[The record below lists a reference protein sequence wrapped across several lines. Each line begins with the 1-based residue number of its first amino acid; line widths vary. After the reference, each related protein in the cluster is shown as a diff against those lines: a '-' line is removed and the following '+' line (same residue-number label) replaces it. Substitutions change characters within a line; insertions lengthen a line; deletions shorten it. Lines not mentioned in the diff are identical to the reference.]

1 MKRRAYVAVGLLAL
15 AICAFS
21 AGRAASTAA
30 AAQPASHIAVPAYF
44 YPGPLWQQLDAGA
57 PQVRIAVMNPASGPG
72 SGPDANYAAAVA
84 AAQQQKVKVLGY
96 VHTSYGQRPLA
107 TVEAEVDDYR
117 TWYGVTDIF
126 FDEASTDCAQLP
138 YYKALH
144 GYVKGKQAGADV
156 AINPGTATAECY
168 MGVADQVVTF
178 EGDYASYLNSFTSA
192 AWTAKYSPARFWH
205 LVYNTP
211 TTVGMQ
217 SVLALSR
224 ARGAGLV
231 YVTPDTL
238 PNPWDTL
245 PSGAYWAAELSGVVC
260 KGIKP
265 GSNTVVNVRHDAG
278 AAGDGATDDSQAF
291 KSAITT
297 LATAGGG
304 TLVIPG
310 GTYLVSPAAFVNIPS
325 GVTVLA
331 DGATIRAGQYGYA
344 LLGVQ
349 GNDICI
355 SGLTVDG
362 AEKVVRGVEI
372 GGPSQVVT
380 IMNSTVENIAEP
392 TPSQPGFADNGMQVT
407 AGIRIEGD
415 SSKLLLDGVTVRNVV
430 SVNAPPGGTVVAA
443 RGVWITPASG
453 QAGSTQITIQN
464 SLLETVGPKDDGD
477 CLVIQGSNQP
487 ATLQVLNN
495 TFTSCHKRA
504 IKIQTPGVD
513 VRNNQIQNPFQGD
526 NTSPTDSLTQDMYAA
541 VSVYA
546 STVQVTGN
554 TIGGTGTFYNA
565 VEIGADP
572 CVPLAHVA
580 VEQNSIAMGAAADV
594 TGDSLVRLMAPIQG
608 GRITGN
614 TLTHAQYGL
623 TLFPGSTN
631 LATAPNTYSAV
642 TTQVQTY
649 GTPCVPPPT
658 SIPPGTPPS
667 TPPGTLTPSTRAP
680 TPPGG

>member
-1 MKRRAYVAVGLLAL
+1 MKRQAYISVSLLAL
-15 AICAFS
+15 AICAVAF
-21 AGRAASTAA
+21 GRAASATLAA
-30 AAQPASHIAVPAYF
+30 TPASHIAAPAYF

-117 TWYGVTDIF
+117 TWYNVTDIF
-126 FDEASTDCAQLP
+126 FDEASNDCTQLP

-144 GYVKGKQAGADV
+144 AYVKGKQAGAVV

-168 MGVADQVVTF
+168 MSVADDVVTF
-178 EGDYASYLNSFTSA
+178 EGDDATYLNNFTSA
-192 AWTAKYSPARFWH
+192 VWTAKYSPGRFWH
-205 LVYNTP
+205 LVYDTP
-211 TTVGMQ
+211 TTIGMQ

-231 YVTPDTL
+231 YVTPDAL

-245 PSGAYWAAELSGVVC
+245 PSGAYWTAELSGVVC

-291 KSAITT
+291 KVAINT

-310 GTYLVSPAAFVNIPS
+310 GTYLVSPSAFVNIPS

-349 GNDICI
+349 GNDICV

-362 AEKVVRGVEI
+362 AEKVVRGIEL
-372 GGPSQVVT
+372 GGPSQNVT
-380 IMNSTVENIAEP
+380 IMSSTVENITEP
-392 TPSQPGFADNGMQVT
+392 TPSQPGYADNGMQVT

-415 SSKLLLDGVTVRNVV
+415 SSKLLLDGVTVQNVV
-430 SVNAPPGGTVVAA
+430 SVNAPTGGTVVAA
-443 RGVWITPASG
+443 RGIWITPASG
-453 QAGSTQITIQN
+453 QAGSTQITVQN
-464 SLLETVGPKDDGD
+464 STLEAVGPKDDGD

-487 ATLQVLNN
+487 ATLHILNN

-513 VRNNQIQNPFQGD
+513 VRNNQIENPFHGD
-526 NTSPTDSLTQDMYAA
+526 NTSPTDNLTQDMYAA

-554 TIGGTGTFYNA
+554 TIDGTGNFYNA

-572 CVPLAHVA
+572 CVPLTHVM

-594 TGDSLVRLMAPIQG
+594 TGDSLVRLMAPIQT

-614 TLTHAQYGL
+614 VLTHAQYGL
-623 TLFPGSTN
+623 TLFPGSTG
-631 LATAPNTYSAV
+631 LATTPNTYAAV

-658 SIPPGTPPS
+658 S
-667 TPPGTLTPSTRAP
+667 TPPGTLTPPGPDP